1 MIIEKMAEDLKK
13 LGLKSDDTILM
24 HSSLKSLGHVDGGA
38 RSVIETLLGVLSDG
52 TLLMPSL
59 SYATVRPETPVFSY
73 HETPS
78 CVGTISECFRKYPGV
93 IRSMHPTHSVC
104 GAGKYATEIFG
115 RHIESSTPVGKA
127 SPFALLPEYDGK
139 VLMLGCGLRPNTSMH
154 GVEELSVP
162 PYLLREEPVE
172 YTLIDADGNELK
184 KKYRV
189 HNFRGVAQRYD
200 RLAEVM
206 DIPHGKVLEA
216 EAYLIDAREMWK
228 KGHEKLKENEMF
240 FVDKM

>member
-1 MIIEKMAEDLKK
+1 MARMMKAQVVESPNNMVLKEVPVPEITDDEVLIK
-13 LGLKSDDTILM
+13 VKYCGICGSDWSIYT
-24 HSSLKSLGHVDGGA
+24 
-38 RSVIETLLGVLSDG
+38 
-52 TLLMPSL
+52 
-59 SYATVRPETPVFSY
+59 
-73 HETPS
+73 
-78 CVGTISECFRKYPGV
+78 
-93 IRSMHPTHSVC
+93 
-104 GAGKYATEIFG
+104 GKYAAEILG
-115 RHIESSTPVGKA
+115 RHIESSTPVGKT
-127 SPFALLPEYDGK
+127 SPFALLPEYDGQ

-228 KGHEKLKENEMF
+228 KGHEKLKENEMY
-240 FVDKM
+240 FVDRT